1 MESCEDD
8 TEVES
13 SDGSISPSSGSSDT
27 ELEDKPPDSS
37 VSILASLESSDTND
51 DLIPPSSND
60 TEKREISTDAGIL
73 KSGDVVSIKHIR
85 MILLPFLVGW
95 VDQ

>member
-13 SDGSISPSSGSSDT
+13 SDGSTSPSSGSDA
-27 ELEDKPPDSS
+27 ELEKKPPDSS
-37 VSILASLESSDTND
+37 ASTLTNLENCDTND
-51 DLIPPSSND
+51 DLIPSSSND
-60 TEKREISTDAGIL
+60 TEKREVSTDAGIL
-73 KSGDVVSIKHIR
+73 KSGE
-85 MILLPFLVGW
+85 ILLVPNTYKWLFYLALL

>member
-13 SDGSISPSSGSSDT
+13 SDGSTSASSGSDA
-27 ELEDKPPDSS
+27 ELEEKPPDSS
-37 VSILASLESSDTND
+37 SSTLASLESYDNDTND
-51 DLIPPSSND
+51 DLIQPSSND
-60 TEKREISTDAGIL
+60 TEIL
-73 KSGDVVSIKHIR
+73 KSGE
-85 MILLPFLVGW
+85 ILLEPNTYKWFFYLALL